1 VAAVAVAAAVAAPRT
16 DIEEWMMANG
26 GCERNMKMTKQDRR
40 QRRRARAGQAIAE
53 FVVGLI
59 ALVVLFMGMLQIQ
72 YLAHNHTKALNDARA
87 QAGQDALQT
96 PYILRYNVPRWIGD
110 WNNGRDNVIYS
121 QDDTVVSGNPGS
133 VTAGIV
139 SHAHPT
145 DLSTYAPGNE
155 LSAAANT
162 ATLIDGLMLTHGRER
177 SPPVAMFPIIK
188 HLVYDTDS
196 ITMQGDAWLTWAH
209 IENVR

>member
-1 VAAVAVAAAVAAPRT
+1 MNA
-16 DIEEWMMANG
+16 
-26 GCERNMKMTKQDRR
+26 TKKTWR
-40 QRRRARAGQAIAE
+40 QRRRARAGQANAE
-53 FVVGLI
+53 FVVGQI
-59 ALVVLFMGMLQIQ
+59 ALVVFLMGLLQIQ
-72 YLAHNHTKALNDARA
+72 YLAHNHTLTLNEARA
-87 QAGQDALQT
+87 QAGQDAMQT

-162 ATLIDGLMLTHGRER
+162 ASLLDGLMLTHGRER
-177 SPPVAMFPIIK
+177 SPPVAMFPIIR
-188 HLVYDTDS
+188 HIVYDTDS
-196 ITMQGDAWLTWAH
+196 ITMQGDAWLTWTH

>member
-1 VAAVAVAAAVAAPRT
+1 VAAVAVAAVPRT
-16 DIEEWMMANG
+16 GTEIWIMVSESN
-26 GCERNMKMTKQDRR
+26 KMNATKKYRR
-40 QRRRARAGQAIAE
+40 QRRGTRSGQAIAE

-72 YLAHNHTKALNDARA
+72 YLAHAHTLALNEARS
-87 QAGQDALQT
+87 QAGQDAMQT

-110 WNNGRDNVIYS
+110 WNTGRDNVIYS
-121 QDDTVVSGNPGS
+121 QDDAVQQGNPGS
-133 VTAGIV
+133 VTVGIV

-162 ATLIDGLMLTHGRER
+162 ASLLDGLMLTHGRER
-177 SPPVAMFPIIK
+177 SPPVTMFPIIRSV
-188 HLVYDTDS
+188 VYDADS
-196 ITMQGDAWLTWAH
+196 ITMQGDAWLTWTH